1 MSEIKG
7 WWVPF
12 RHLWLAIVLAASPW
26 ISPSVLQAQHYQ
38 DQHGESDAGYGV
50 PGHAE
55 PASKVPQWEGSAEG
69 KAYSEFSHQ
78 ISALCVLLLGLGEL
92 RSSFGVRGKDWDTY
106 LLPGALMAAGV
117 WLLIWSDHDA
127 WPVGHMSFL
136 DTFVRATGEIAQ
148 HKQYGLLALGVGA
161 IELARRRE
169 ALQAPGWLF
178 PLPLFAI
185 VGGLMLFSH
194 NHGAHPAAQHIAMHH
209 ALMGTTAVAAG
220 IAKTLA
226 GWKTVRQLSPRAGVG
241 LEGVGTRDISWWDLT
256 WSLLVLVIA
265 VQLLLYRE

>member
-1 MSEIKG
+1 MSQIEDR
-7 WWVPF
+7 WLPF
-12 RHLWLAIVLAASPW
+12 RNLVLAVVFAVSPW
-26 ISPSVLQAQHYQ
+26 ISPSVLPAQYNQ
-38 DQHGESDAGYGV
+38 DHQRESDTGHVV

-55 PASKVPQWEGSAEG
+55 APSNGPQWEGSAEG
-69 KAYSEFSHQ
+69 KAYSELSHQ
-78 ISALCVLLLGLGEL
+78 ISALCVLLIGFGEL
-92 RSSFGVRGKDWDTY
+92 RSSLGGRGRDRVMY

-127 WPVGHMSFL
+127 WPVGHMSFG

-148 HKQYGLLALGVGA
+148 HKQYGLLALSVGA

-169 ALQAPGWLF
+169 VLQAPFWLF

-194 NHGAHPAAQHIAMHH
+194 DHGAHPATKHIAIHH
-209 ALMGTTAVAAG
+209 ALMGTAAVAAG
-220 IAKTLA
+220 IAKALA
-226 GWKTVRQLSPRAGVG
+226 GWKAVRQRGRRAGVG
-241 LEGVGTRDISWWDLT
+241 LEGAGIRNISWWDLT

>member
-1 MSEIKG
+1 MAQTSNG
-7 WWVPF
+7 WFSFPV
-12 RHLWLAIVLAASPW
+12 LSLVIVLVVASW
-26 ISPSVLQAQHYQ
+26 FSPPVLPAPYNHNK
-38 DQHGESDAGYGV
+38 HAESDAGRGASD
-50 PGHAE
+50 HAQA
-55 PASKVPQWEGSAEG
+55 PTKSPQWEGSAEG

-78 ISALCVLLLGLGEL
+78 ICALCVLLIGFGEL
-92 RSSFGVRGKDWDTY
+92 RSSLGGRGRDWAMY
-106 LLPGALMAAGV
+106 LLPGALIAAGM

-136 DTFVRATGEIAQ
+136 DTFVQATGEIAQ

-169 ALQAPGWLF
+169 VLQAPGWLF

-194 NHGAHPAAQHIAMHH
+194 DHGPHPAAQHIAMHH
-209 ALMGTTAVAAG
+209 ALMGSAAVAAG

-226 GWKTVRQLSPRAGVG
+226 GLKAVRQLGPRAGVG
-241 LEGVGTRDISWWDLT
+241 LEGVGPRNISWWDLT